1 MKSSILLTTLGLL
14 SSLFINAQTLAF
26 PGAEGFGRFAEGGRN
41 GEVYY
46 VTNLNDTGTGSFR
59 EAVNQPNRT
68 VMFKV
73 GGVIHIKER
82 IAVKP
87 NITIAGQTA
96 PGEGITIYGNSVSF
110 TGADNTICR
119 YIRFRMGKNGTHGKD
134 AAALAEGKNMIFDHV
149 SVSWGLD
156 ENFSISGKD
165 PQNIT
170 IQNSIIGQGL
180 LPHSCGGLIQTKG
193 GVTLFRNLYI
203 DNHTRNP
210 KVKGLNQ
217 FVNNVVYN
225 WGKGGGYILGGES
238 EGRTDAQICNNY
250 FIAGP
255 STGVPP
261 FSRGNENFHL
271 FAKNNFF
278 DKNRNGVLDG
288 TLVADSTYGKVS
300 WDNKPLSTIPTVS
313 MFQPEENFNW
323 IMKNA
328 GASFPQRDNIDRMLI
343 DQLKSVGKEGKTIAN
358 EAENPVL
365 VQVNAKPV
373 ISQIKDTDSDG
384 MPDNWEKSHKLNP
397 KDPTDAKSQSLQSAY
412 TNLEVYLNELPSM
425 KTNLRE

>member
-1 MKSSILLTTLGLL
+1 MKSSILLTTLGFL

-46 VTNLNDTGTGSFR
+46 VTNLNNTGTGSFR
-59 EAVNQPNRT
+59 DAVSQPNRT
-68 VMFKV
+68 ILFKV

-96 PGEGITIYGNSVSF
+96 PGEGVTIYGNSVSF

-134 AAALAEGKNMIFDHV
+134 AAALAEGKNMIFDHI

-193 GVTLFRNLYI
+193 GVTIFRNLYI

-217 FVNNVVYN
+217 FVNNVIYN

-238 EGRTDAQICNNY
+238 EGRTDAMICNNY

-271 FAKNNFF
+271 FARNNFF
-278 DKNRNGVLDG
+278 DKNRNDKLDG
-288 TLVADSTYGKVS
+288 ILVADSAYGKVS
-300 WDNKPLSTIPTVS
+300 WEIQPLSTIPSVT
-313 MFQPEENFNW
+313 MYQPEENCNW
-323 IMKNA
+323 IADNA

-343 DQLKSVGKEGKTIAN
+343 EQLISLGKEGKTIAN
-358 EAENPVL
+358 ETENPVQVL
-365 VQVNAKPV
+365 VNASPV
-373 ISQIKDTDSDG
+373 FSKIKDSDGDG
-384 MPDNWEKSHKLNP
+384 MPDVWEKAHKLNP
-397 KDPTDAKSQSLQSAY
+397 KDSKDGKSHSLQNDYS
-412 TNLEVYLNELPSM
+412 NLEVYLNELVAT
-425 KTNLRE
+425 KVNLQK

>member
-1 MKSSILLTTLGLL
+1 MKPSILFTTLGLL
-14 SSLFINAQTLAF
+14 SSLFLNAQIIAF

-46 VTNLNDTGTGSFR
+46 VTNLNDTGAGSLR
-59 EAVNQPNRT
+59 DAVSHPNRT
-68 VMFKV
+68 ILFKV
-73 GGVIHIKER
+73 GGVIHIKDR

-96 PGEGITIYGNSVSF
+96 PGEGITIYGNNVSF

-119 YIRFRMGKNGTHGKD
+119 YIRFRMGKNGLKGKD
-134 AAALAEGKNMIFDHV
+134 AVALAEGKNMIFDHV

-193 GVTLFRNLYI
+193 GVTIYRSLYI

-217 FVNNVVYN
+217 FVNNVIYN

-238 EGRTDAQICNNY
+238 EGRTDAMICNNY

-255 STGVPP
+255 STGVAP
-261 FSRGNENFHL
+261 FTRGNENFHV

-278 DKNRNGVLDG
+278 DKNINSKLDG
-288 TLVADSTYGKVS
+288 TLVADSAYGKVS
-300 WDNKPLSTIPTVS
+300 RENQPFSTIPTVS

-323 IMKNA
+323 IVENA
-328 GASFPQRDNIDRMLI
+328 GSSFPRRDNIDRMLI
-343 DQLKSVGKEGKTIAN
+343 DQLNSLGKEGKTIAN
-358 EAENPVL
+358 ESENPVQ

-373 ISQIKDTDSDG
+373 FSKTKDSDGDG
-384 MPDNWEKSHKLNP
+384 MPDVWEKAHKLNP
-397 KDPTDAKSQSLQSAY
+397 KDAKDGKSSSIQSGY
-412 TNLEVYLNELPSM
+412 TNLEVYLNELPTV
-425 KTNLRE
+425 KPL

>member
-1 MKSSILLTTLGLL
+1 MKTSILFTTLGLL
-14 SSLFINAQTLAF
+14 SSLLINAQTLAF

-46 VTNLNDTGTGSFR
+46 VTNLNDNGAGSFR
-59 EAVNQPNRT
+59 DAVSQSNRT
-68 VMFKV
+68 ILFKV
-73 GGVIHIKER
+73 GGVIQIKER

-96 PGEGITIYGNSVSF
+96 PGEGITIYGNSISF

-119 YIRFRMGKNGTHGKD
+119 YIRFRMGKKGTHGKD

-180 LPHSCGGLIQTKG
+180 LPHSCGGLLQTKG
-193 GVTLFRNLYI
+193 GVTISRCLYI

-217 FVNNVVYN
+217 FVNNVIYN

-255 STGVPP
+255 STGVAP
-261 FSRGNENFHL
+261 FTRGNENFHV

-278 DKNRNGVLDG
+278 DKNRDGVLDG
-288 TLVADSTYGKVS
+288 YLVPDSAYGKVS
-300 WDNKPLSTIPTVS
+300 WENQPNHTIPAVS
-313 MFQPEENFNW
+313 MYQPEENIAW
-323 IMKNA
+323 IKKYA
-328 GASFPQRDNIDRMLI
+328 GASFPKHDNIDQMLI
-343 DQLKSVGKEGKTIAN
+343 DQLKSLGKEGKTIAN
-358 EAENPVL
+358 ESENPVL

-373 ISQIKDTDSDG
+373 FSKIKDSDG
-384 MPDNWEKSHKLNP
+384 DGIPNAWEKAHKLNP
-397 KDPTDAKSQSLQSAY
+397 QNAKDGNISSIESGY
-412 TNLEVYLNELPSM
+412 TNLEVYLNELPM
-425 KTNLRE
+425 VKPL